1 MYNRF
6 AKVNQA
12 GNLIISGNEGRRYAL
27 STYNCF
33 MNFMNA
39 LVTGQDYAEHKLG
52 LKNCLENMFVAEDGE
67 QVDSERFVSIMC
79 LRVGKFSPSAGQFHC
94 IGIGD
99 FKKMIADP
107 NKFLTAGMDNYEQVE
122 IKETEKKS
130 GKKSAEQKLL
140 ESLGVTME
148 ELKQAIAQAKSQAQ
162 VA

>member
-27 STYNCF
+27 STYNAF

-39 LVTGQDYAEHKLG
+39 LVSGEEYAEHKTA

-67 QVDSERFVSIMC
+67 TVDSERFVQILLCKVASF
-79 LRVGKFSPSAGQFHC
+79 KKSEGQFKC
-94 IGIGD
+94 IAIGE
-99 FKKMIADP
+99 FKKTIADP
-107 NKFLTAGMDNYEQVE
+107 AQYLGCGMTNYTQVE
-122 IKETEKKS
+122 IKDAPAKS

-140 ESLGVTME
+140 ESLGCTME
-148 ELKQAIAQAKSQAQ
+148 ELKQAIASMKQ